1 MTAAA
6 QKGAPL
12 KRGNSHRLRPCA
24 YAAPR
29 QACRRR
35 QRANPAVQRNRSRD
49 RCQGGNSDAR
59 NLSIT
64 VSCTAVD
71 DSEEIRGAEVS
82 KGWQAVGPPRQ
93 SGGTIGRVID
103 YFSTKSVTVVA
114 HAPAISARHYGCA
127 RFAAA
132 H

>member
-1 MTAAA
+1 MEPNKSAAIA
-6 QKGAPL
+6 TEEGSFQRSPDGHFLNSFSASRRTPGAFGL
-12 KRGNSHRLRPCA
+12 LNFSHDG
-24 YAAPR
+24 
-29 QACRRR
+29 
-35 QRANPAVQRNRSRD
+35 S
-49 RCQGGNSDAR
+49 S
-59 NLSIT
+59 LSLT

-103 YFSTKSVTVVA
+103 YFSTKSVPVVV